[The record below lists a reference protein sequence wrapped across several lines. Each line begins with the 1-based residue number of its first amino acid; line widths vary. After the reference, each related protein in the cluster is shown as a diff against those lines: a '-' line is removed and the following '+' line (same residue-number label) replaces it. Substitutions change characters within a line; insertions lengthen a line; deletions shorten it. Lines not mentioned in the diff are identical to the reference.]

1 MDLLSQVE
9 GRKAGSISNR
19 ELAVIESQALSA
31 PRERPCG
38 EASLTLVVLSSR
50 HLFFMA
56 PEAWLVTQQVSG
68 RARPRSLLHPD
79 YGCPIGSPRW
89 CGWHSPGS
97 CPGCQCGACISQG
110 ALSGFSASLDLS
122 PIPNLLRSGKHC
134 SWVLGFLS
142 CPCSSLGLCGA

>member
-56 PEAWLVTQQVSG
+56 PQFSFQADRRYYIMVGIESRG
-68 RARPRSLLHPD
+68 YSLCFKKHGEP
-79 YGCPIGSPRW
+79 
-89 CGWHSPGS
+89 
-97 CPGCQCGACISQG
+97 
-110 ALSGFSASLDLS
+110 LSFVKLFSKERQLT
-122 PIPNLLRSGKHC
+122 HY
-134 SWVLGFLS
+134 
-142 CPCSSLGLCGA
+142 

>member
-9 GRKAGSISNR
+9 GRKAGSVSNG

-56 PEAWLVTQQVSG
+56 PEEENRGLASN
-68 RARPRSLLHPD
+68 
-79 YGCPIGSPRW
+79 
-89 CGWHSPGS
+89 
-97 CPGCQCGACISQG
+97 
-110 ALSGFSASLDLS
+110 SASQ
-122 PIPNLLRSGKHC
+122 
-134 SWVLGFLS
+134 WQ
-142 CPCSSLGLCGA
+142 SST